1 MVVSVSN
8 RRGVRVAAVLASSV
22 LMGVGVGVPAHAENG
37 QGHQRSL
44 SASLTGAKERPDSA
58 DPDGRGTAHLELKK
72 SEICFKLSWRNIGH
86 PAAAHIHKGSR
97 DVAGP
102 VVVTLFNGPRSGSS
116 LDDCVKVDPGLIVDI
131 GKDPRDYYVNIHNAK
146 YPAGAI
152 RGQLHLVSVTPTG
165 GVDAGGGGTAEVV
178 VAPAALSV
186 TSVALPAAG
195 IVSGLVLSGAGALVL
210 RRGRTRT
217 DG

>member
-1 MVVSVSN
+1 MSVSSG
-8 RRGVRVAAVLASSV
+8 RGVRVAAVLASSV
-22 LMGVGVGVPAHAENG
+22 LMGVGVGVPAHADDG
-37 QGHQRSL
+37 QGQHHNLR
-44 SASLTGAKERPDSA
+44 ASLTGAKERPDSA
-58 DPDGRGTAHLELKK
+58 DPDGRGTAHVVLKK
-72 SEICFKLSWRNIGH
+72 SEICFELSWRNISN
-86 PAAAHIHKGSR
+86 PAAAHIHKGSK

-102 VVVTLFNGPRSGSS
+102 VVVTLFNGPRSDSS
-116 LDDCVKVDPGLIVDI
+116 LDDCVNADPDLIAEI

-152 RGQLHLVSVTPTG
+152 RGQLHLASVTPSG

-178 VAPAALSV
+178 VAPAALGA
-186 TSVALPAAG
+186 TSVALPVAG
-195 IVSGLVLSGAGALVL
+195 LVGGLVLSGAGALVL